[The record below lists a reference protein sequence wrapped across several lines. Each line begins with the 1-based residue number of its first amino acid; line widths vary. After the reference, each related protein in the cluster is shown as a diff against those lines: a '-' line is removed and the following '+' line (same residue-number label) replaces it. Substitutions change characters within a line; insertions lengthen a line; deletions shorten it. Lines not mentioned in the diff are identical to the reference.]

1 MDNVEYCTACD
12 EEITA
17 DDWANEN
24 WLEEGQN
31 MGPYPYYR
39 HDYCPSMTI
48 VPFRQVVGDELNA

>member
-1 MDNVEYCTACD
+1 MSDGLEYCTECE

-39 HDYCPSMTI
+39 HDHCPKPTE
-48 VPFRQVVGDELNA
+48 FRQVVGDELNDG